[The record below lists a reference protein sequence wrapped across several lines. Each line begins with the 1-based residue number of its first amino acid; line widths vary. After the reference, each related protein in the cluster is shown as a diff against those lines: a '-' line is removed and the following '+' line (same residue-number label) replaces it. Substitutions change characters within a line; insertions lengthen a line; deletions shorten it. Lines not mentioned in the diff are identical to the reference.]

1 MTSAL
6 HDQEDAEHEHD
17 ARQDENDHLVEQQ
30 REAGQP
36 PSGDRR
42 EFDPGEV
49 RADRQD
55 GVVLKQD
62 PAVEKPGEGRPVGQF
77 IEIVEDQRTAEQVG
91 GLERETEDDRDPQAL
106 AASSGGAGEA
116 PGARGHDARQP
127 GQEERHDR

>member
-30 REAGQP
+30 REAGQL

-55 GVVLKQD
+55 GVVLK
-62 PAVEKPGEGRPVGQF
+62 
-77 IEIVEDQRTAEQVG
+77 
-91 GLERETEDDRDPQAL
+91 
-106 AASSGGAGEA
+106 
-116 PGARGHDARQP
+116 
-127 GQEERHDR
+127 